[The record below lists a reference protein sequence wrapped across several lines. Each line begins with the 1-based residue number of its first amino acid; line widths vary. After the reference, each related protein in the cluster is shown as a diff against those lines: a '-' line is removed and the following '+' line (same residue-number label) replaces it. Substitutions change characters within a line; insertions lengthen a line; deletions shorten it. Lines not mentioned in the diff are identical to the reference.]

1 VSIRLSVIAV
11 ITAGLAA
18 GSTAASASRGVAA
31 DTLKAIPKPSKEDR
45 ARVEWLER
53 SLAHDSMEGRG
64 LATPGGARAARFLA
78 GEMKKI
84 GLVALGDSG
93 FFQKVPMMIPA
104 PRPADTTAGNR
115 GGFGAGGAGGA
126 ANRGGGAAAP
136 GGGAGRGAA
145 GPRPPVEPTEPRA
158 CLAKDARGRTAYDIQ
173 KAAYDSTMA
182 VIAAR
187 QAAGDTV
194 APAGAGGRAGGG
206 GRPGAGNAGGGRG
219 GAAVQR
225 PVRLPS
231 LADLDTVPLE
241 RRRTPVNVV
250 GMIPGTDPVLKNEIV
265 LVLSHYDHLGM
276 RSPATPGA
284 DSIYNGADDDAAGT
298 VAVLEIARLLKKAG
312 TPKRT
317 LVFANMTGE
326 ESGLIGTNWFIA
338 HPPFPLTQV
347 VAGFEIEMIGRP
359 DSLAGGPGKAWL
371 TGYERSTMGDMLK
384 QFGIAIVPD
393 IRPTQSF
400 FTRSDNIGLARRGI
414 VAHTL
419 STFNLHTDYH
429 QLSDEVD
436 KVDFDHMTAVIH
448 SGAEAVRHLAD
459 GPKPAWHQGCDPSQ
473 PAPARQ

>member
-1 VSIRLSVIAV
+1 VSARVLVFGVLLVAGIAGAGAVQSQPGPSVP
-11 ITAGLAA
+11 
-18 GSTAASASRGVAA
+18 RAA
-31 DTLKAIPKPSKEDR
+31 DTLKAVPKPSKEDR

-64 LATPGGARAARFLA
+64 LATPGGTKAARFLA

-84 GLVALGDSG
+84 GLVAQGDSG
-93 FFQKVPMMIPA
+93 YFQRVPMMVPA
-104 PRPADTTAGNR
+104 PQPPGAAAAPAGNR
-115 GGFGAGGAGGA
+115 GGGGAPAG
-126 ANRGGGAAAP
+126 
-136 GGGAGRGAA
+136 GGGAGRGGFPT
-145 GPRPPVEPTEPRA
+145 GPRAPVAPTDPLA
-158 CLAKDARGRTAYDIQ
+158 CLAKDAQGRTAYDIQ
-173 KAAYDSTMA
+173 KATYDSTMA
-182 VIAAR
+182 VLAAR
-187 QAAGDTV
+187 QAAGDTT
-194 APAGAGGRAGGG
+194 APAGAGGRAGGA
-206 GRPGAGNAGGGRG
+206 GRGAAGGGGRG
-219 GAAVQR
+219 GAPVAR
-225 PVRLPS
+225 PMRLPS
-231 LADLDTVPLE
+231 LADLDTVPME
-241 RRRTPVNVV
+241 RRRNPVNVI
-250 GMIPGTDPVLKNEIV
+250 GMIPGGDPQLKNEII

-276 RSPATPGA
+276 RSPATPGG
-284 DSIYNGADDDAAGT
+284 DSVYNGADDDAAGT

-317 LVFANMTGE
+317 IVFANMTGE

-384 QFGIAIVPD
+384 KYGIAIVPD
-393 IRPTQSF
+393 LRPTQSF

-429 QLSDEVD
+429 QLSDDVD

-459 GPKPAWHQGCDPSQ
+459 GPRPTWHPGCDPSQ
-473 PAPARQ
+473 PAPPKQ

>member
-1 VSIRLSVIAV
+1 MSSRIIMFSALLIAGGASVASV
-11 ITAGLAA
+11 QSQPRPRSGAA
-18 GSTAASASRGVAA
+18 I
-31 DTLKAIPKPSKEDR
+31 DTLKSIPKPSKEDR

-64 LATPGGARAARFLA
+64 LATPGSTKAARFLA

-84 GLVALGDSG
+84 GLVAEGDSG
-93 FFQKVPMMIPA
+93 YFQRVPMMIPA
-104 PRPADTTAGNR
+104 PRPAGDAAAAPAGNR
-115 GGFGAGGAGGA
+115 GAGGRAGGGFARASGPRAPVEPTEPLACLAKDAEGRTAYDIQKITYDLAMAAEAKRLAAGDSSGGRGAAAPAARGAGGAGGA
-126 ANRGGGAAAP
+126 AGGRAAAP
-136 GGGAGRGAA
+136 
-145 GPRPPVEPTEPRA
+145 V
-158 CLAKDARGRTAYDIQ
+158 
-173 KAAYDSTMA
+173 M
-182 VIAAR
+182 
-187 QAAGDTV
+187 
-194 APAGAGGRAGGG
+194 
-206 GRPGAGNAGGGRG
+206 
-219 GAAVQR
+219 R

-231 LADLDTVPLE
+231 LADLDTVPME
-241 RRRTPVNVV
+241 RRRNPVNVI
-250 GMIPGTDPVLKNEIV
+250 GMIPGGDPVLKNEII

-276 RSPATPGA
+276 RSPATPGG
-284 DSIYNGADDDAAGT
+284 DSVYNGADDDASGT
-298 VAVLEIARLLKKAG
+298 VAVLEIARLIKKAG

-317 LVFANMTGE
+317 IVFANMTGE

-338 HPPFPLTQV
+338 NPPFPLTRV

-371 TGYERSTMGDMLK
+371 TGYERSSMGDMLK
-384 QFGIAIVPD
+384 EYGIAIVPD

-429 QLSDEVD
+429 QLSDDVD

-459 GPKPAWHQGCDPSQ
+459 GPRPTWHPGCDPSQ